1 MRVILH
7 VSPREPVFAPSI
19 RDKKDAVSPVSL
31 KAMRGVAC
39 VTASTPCI
47 KDWKV
52 GMPVKGSCQP
62 DTTIVGKHIVSIRRP
77 NRAGL
82 TRLWPTPPSIF
93 LNKILIPAPTPINQ
107 RGACGGRKA
116 GINRQVTKPPSLI
129 LSSLAS
135 ITHIK
140 STTNTPTTNDTI
152 SLGIT
157 HINP

>member
-1 MRVILH
+1 MRAILH
-7 VSPREPVFAPSI
+7 VSPREPVPAPNKS
-19 RDKKDAVSPVSL
+19 DKYDVTSPVSL
-31 KAMRGVAC
+31 NTIRGVAC
-39 VTASTPCI
+39 VTASTPYI
-47 KDWKV
+47 KDSIV
-52 GMPVKGSCQP
+52 GMPVNGSCQP

-116 GINRQVTKPPSLI
+116 GINRQVTNPPSLI

-135 ITHIK
+135 ITQIT
-140 STTNTPTTNDTI
+140 STINTPTTND
-152 SLGIT
+152 
-157 HINP
+157 